1 MNKLS
6 WLRDISEEDF
16 LKKLKKKKLAETDFL
31 HLANNS
37 LDYNQCEIFFKYL
50 KIFYKKTKKF
60 NKLKEISLGIIS
72 SSTADFLKATLIV
85 TALRYGIK
93 LNVYISDYNQIT
105 QLAYSNDEIFKNLK
119 LDFILLY
126 IDSKNLDNFVK
137 FNTKKNPKKNLDDFV
152 KFIDSIVVN
161 LNHKTGCEIILSNFS
176 QPSNL
181 IFGSFETK
189 LQTTESWFVSNLN
202 LKLNKFK
209 YNFLHILDINILSS
223 KIGLDNWNDQK
234 LWFVGKIPFHLNNVP
249 IFSEY
254 VLRIVGNRLGKSK
267 RCLICDLD
275 NTLWGGVIGDDG
287 LDGILIGN
295 GDPVSEAHLDLQKTI
310 LEIRNRG
317 IALAICSKNS
327 EENALLP
334 FNKHPE
340 MILKE
345 DHFAMVQANWTDK
358 ATNIRHIAKT
368 LSLGLES
375 MVFID
380 DNPVEREQVRQEL
393 PEVAVPELPE
403 DASLYSKV
411 LIEAGYFESI
421 SFSMEDKIRAKTYED
436 NSKRQKLL
444 KSSSNMEKFLKDLKM
459 QISFQYFDKLG
470 RPRISQ
476 LINKSNQ
483 FNLTTKRYSEN
494 VIEKLEKDKKYFHRQ
509 IRLKDKF
516 GDNGMISV
524 VICEKLNSQW
534 IIDTWLMSCRVLGRN
549 VELATLHNL
558 IDNAKKYEIS
568 ELVGKYIPTKRNS
581 LVKNHYKNLGFKL
594 KNKKN
599 NCEIWTLNIEKYK
612 YKKLPFKVYNQI

>member
-1 MNKLS
+1 MSNIS
-6 WLRDISEEDF
+6 WLPVINDENLI
-16 LKKLKKKKLAETDFL
+16 KKLKKISLSESDFIQV
-31 HLANNS
+31 ANNA
-37 LDYNQCEIFFKYL
+37 LDYNQCEFFFKYL
-50 KIFYKKTKKF
+50 KIFLKKQKKF
-60 NKLKEISLGIIS
+60 KKLKEVSLGIIS
-72 SSTADFLKATLIV
+72 SSTSDFLKASLTV

-105 QLAYSNDEIFKNLK
+105 QLAYSKEKIFQNLK

-126 IDSKNLDNFVK
+126 IDSKNLDSFVNFD
-137 FNTKKNPKKNLDDFV
+137 TKINPKKKIDNFL

-161 LNHKTGCEIILSNFS
+161 LNQKIGCDIILTNFS
-176 QPSNL
+176 QFSNL
-181 IFGSFETK
+181 ILGSYERQFEISK
-189 LQTTESWFVSNLN
+189 SWFVNNLN
-202 LKLNKFK
+202 LKLNKLK
-209 YNFLHILDINILSS
+209 YNFLHILDIDILSS
-223 KIGLDNWNDQK
+223 KIGLNNWSDQK
-234 LWFVGKIPFHLNNVP
+234 LWFMGKIPFNLNHVP

-254 VLRIVGNRLGKSK
+254 VLRIIGSRLGKSR

-287 LDGILIGN
+287 LDKILIGN
-295 GDPVSEAHLDLQKTI
+295 GDPVSEAHLDLQKII
-310 LEIRNRG
+310 LDIRNRG
-317 IALAICSKNS
+317 IALAICSKNN

-334 FNKHPE
+334 FKKHPE

-345 DHFAMVQANWTDK
+345 EHFAIIQANWTDK
-358 ATNIRHIAKT
+358 ATNIRHIAKS

-393 PEVAVPELPE
+393 PEVAVPELPD
-403 DASLYSKV
+403 DASQYSNI
-411 LIEAGYFESI
+411 LTEAGYFESI
-421 SFSMEDKIRAKTYED
+421 TFSNEDKIRAKTYED
-436 NSKRQKLL
+436 NSKRHKLL

-459 QISFQYFDKLG
+459 QISFKNFDKLG

-483 FNLTTKRYSEN
+483 FNLTTKRYTEN
-494 VIEKLEKDKKYFHRQ
+494 EIEKLEKDKKYFNRQ

-549 VELATLHNL
+549 VELATLYNL
-558 IDNAKKYEIS
+558 IDNAKKFNIT
-568 ELVGKYIPTKRNS
+568 ELVGRYIPSKRNS

-594 KNKKN
+594 KNKKTN
-599 NCEIWTLNIEKYK
+599 YETWTLDIKKYK
-612 YKKLPFKVYNQI
+612 FKKIAFKVYNQI